1 MSTLEEVSHVT
12 VLGAGAWGT
21 ALASLLAN
29 GGHDV
34 ALWTWQEAHAE
45 EMRAA
50 RENSFLPG
58 VPLPPSLLPT
68 ADLELAMARAE
79 WVVIVVPTHAV
90 RPTLERARA
99 CAPKGVRWVCASK
112 GIENESLMLMSEVIE
127 DVLGKEDR
135 KRAAFF
141 SGPSFAK
148 EVAKKLPT
156 NVVAASEDIELARA
170 TQSLFATE
178 WLRVYTSTDPVGVEV
193 GGALKNVIAIAA
205 GACDGL
211 GFGHNTRA
219 ALITRGI
226 AEMARLALAKGGE
239 VITLAGLSG
248 IGDLILTCT
257 AELSRN
263 RTLGF
268 ELGSGKALDQALES
282 LPGVAEGYLTAKS
295 AHALSMRL
303 EVELPI
309 TDAVYSVLHQGKPT
323 REAVRELLARPVRS
337 EWE

>member
-1 MSTLEEVSHVT
+1 
-12 VLGAGAWGT
+12 
-21 ALASLLAN
+21 
-29 GGHDV
+29 
-34 ALWTWQEAHAE
+34 
-45 EMRAA
+45 MRETS
-50 RENSFLPG
+50 ENAQFLPG
-58 VPLPPSLLPT
+58 VRLPQNLRATSDI
-68 ADLELAMARAE
+68 AAASSGAE
-79 WVVIVVPTHAV
+79 WMVIVVPTHAV
-90 RPTLERARA
+90 RPTLERACPHARSDA
-99 CAPKGVRWVCASK
+99 RWVCASK
-112 GIENESLMLMSEVIE
+112 GIENDSLMLMSEVME
-127 DVLGKEDR
+127 DVLGKEA
-135 KRAAFF
+135 RARSAYF

-148 EVAKKLPT
+148 EVARGLPT
-156 NVVAASEDIELARA
+156 NVVAASEDVELSRQA
-170 TQSLFATE
+170 QKLFATD
-178 WLRVYTSTDPVGVEV
+178 WLRVYTSNDPIGVEV

-226 AEMARLALAKGGE
+226 AEMARLAMAKGGQ

-268 ELGSGKALDQALES
+268 ELGSGKSLDEALES

-295 AHALSMRL
+295 AHQLAARL
-303 EVELPI
+303 DVELPI
-309 TDAVYSVLHQGKPT
+309 TEAVYSVLHEGKPT
-323 REAVRELLARPVRS
+323 REAVRELLARPVRA